1 MLIYVAALINCFRFL
16 VACATNET
24 KLWLSPLNYFY
35 DAG

>member
-16 VACATNET
+16 VAWATNET
-24 KLWLSPLNYFY
+24 KLWLSPLNYVY